1 MRGTTEGVDAPTLGN
16 QPGAALDDDHLA
28 GPRTPVLIGVVLP
41 IFLIAVILTLDA
53 IEGPKTAY
61 VGVLCAIP
69 LLSAV
74 FARPAATTG
83 VAVVTWLSALGF
95 GWVASDGN
103 VQAQRVRLVFI
114 AVFGLIAVAASSA
127 RVQRDRRLAE
137 ALTLAAEAGI
147 QHLEATTDPL
157 TGLINRRGLFE
168 AAADRSPGVTCLAM
182 LDLDNLKEVNDT
194 HGHLVG
200 DEFIRGTAGRLRSNV
215 ASRDRVCRWGGDE
228 FVVLFDLEGHLAEPV
243 LQRVVRAITSEP
255 LITSAGTLRVG
266 ISAGVTV
273 WLDGEDADDV
283 LARADRAMYRAKAE
297 GRGSVVAD
305 LDPT

>member
-1 MRGTTEGVDAPTLGN
+1 VAAADAS
-16 QPGAALDDDHLA
+16 DLA
-28 GPRTPVLIGVVLP
+28 GPRTPLLLGVVLP
-41 IFLIAVILTLDA
+41 ITLIAVILTLDV
-53 IEGPKTAY
+53 IESPKTAY

-83 VAVVTWLSALGF
+83 VAVVTWLSALAF
-95 GWVASDGN
+95 GWIASDGN
-103 VQAQRVRLVFI
+103 VQAQRVRLIFI
-114 AVFGLIAVAASSA
+114 AVFGLIAVAASST

-137 ALTLAAEAGI
+137 ALTLAAEADV
-147 QHLEATTDPL
+147 QHLEATTDLL

-168 AAADRSPGVTCLAM
+168 AAAKCSPGTTCLAM
-182 LDLDNLKEVNDT
+182 LDLDNLKEVNDA

-200 DEFIRGTAGRLRSNV
+200 DEFIRGAAGRLRSNV
-215 ASRDRVCRWGGDE
+215 ASRDTVCRWGGDE
-228 FVVLFDLEGHLAEPV
+228 FVVLFDLEGHLAETV

-255 LITSAGTLRVG
+255 LATSAGAIPVG

-273 WLDGEDADDV
+273 WLDGEDADAV
-283 LARADRAMYRAKAE
+283 LARADGAMYRAKAE
-297 GRGSVVAD
+297 GHCCVVAD